1 MARRK
6 RLSPAQG
13 GFLAGGLEEES
24 GALRGGGQRP
34 PIAQVAG
41 DTAASAAL
49 EEMSEVL
56 RRAETE
62 GRMVLSLPLDAIE
75 AEHLIRDRA
84 EVEPEA
90 LAALE
95 RSIDARGQQ
104 TPIEVL
110 ALPGA
115 PGRYGLISGWRR
127 LLVLRRLAGQPRDA
141 AQEAGR
147 FDRVLA
153 LVRRPDS
160 LAASYVA
167 MVEENE
173 IRADLSHFER
183 ARVVLRA
190 LEAGVFA
197 DETEALRTLFAAAS
211 YPRRS
216 KIKSF
221 LPLVAALDGA
231 LRFPGQLT
239 ERQGLALA
247 KALDADA
254 GLGPRLRTRLETDPA
269 ETAKD
274 EAEIIAQAL
283 PADDFAEARSED
295 LPRAGAAAQAGS
307 GSTAS
312 PGRPRAEP
320 VVPGVTLK
328 HAGNR
333 IELRGD
339 GIDEALAARLRLW
352 LEEQLGH

>member
-1 MARRK
+1 MARRR
-6 RLSPAQG
+6 RLTPAQS
-13 GFLAGGLEEES
+13 GFLGGGLEEEN
-24 GALRGGGQRP
+24 GAIRGGGLRP

-49 EEMSEVL
+49 EEMSEAL

-62 GRMVLSLPLDAIE
+62 GRMVMSLPLDAIE
-75 AEHLIRDRA
+75 ADHLIRDRV

-95 RSIDARGQQ
+95 RSVEARGQQ

-110 ALPGA
+110 ALPGEA
-115 PGRYGLISGWRR
+115 GRYGLISGWRR
-127 LLVLRRLAGQPRDA
+127 LLVLRRLAERHGDRQGAP
-141 AQEAGR
+141 R

-160 LAASYVA
+160 VAASYVA

-173 IRADLSHFER
+173 VRADLSHFER

-221 LPLVAALDGA
+221 LPLVAAFDGA

-247 KALDADA
+247 KALETEPA
-254 GLGPRLRTRLETDPA
+254 LGPRLRLVLETEQA
-269 ETAKD
+269 ETAKA
-274 EAEIIAQAL
+274 EAEIIAQVL
-283 PADDFAEARSED
+283 LSED
-295 LPRAGAAAQAGS
+295 FSKGSSCAVLEAPSRTSLAGGAD
-307 GSTAS
+307 
-312 PGRPRAEP
+312 RPRAEP

-339 GIDEALAARLRLW
+339 GIDDALAARLRAW
-352 LEEQLGH
+352 LEEQLGS